1 MCIRD
6 RQRPNQFF
14 DDFNYVKWNYNEP
27 NNNGNNEH
35 FAMMHSSAS
44 PYVNDTNSGYNAR
57 HIVEFSSVV
66 SPTPSPYD
74 TYLGEFNGHT
84 YFYENST
91 QNWQNS
97 KTQAENAG
105 GYLFVPNSKEEF
117 DFVAGQANAAL
128 ANTWFHIGV
137 YQDLNRSDYSENHG
151 GWIGLN
157 GKRVNTQIQEPFTI
171 LANGQELSLIHI

>member
-1 MCIRD
+1 MYK
-6 RQRPNQFF
+6 RQ
-14 DDFNYVKWNYNEP
+14 VKWGYNEP

-35 FAMMHSSAS
+35 FGVMYSSTS
-44 PYVNDTNSGYNAR
+44 PYVNDTNGNSNYR

-117 DFVAGQANAAL
+117 DFVAGQANQMMEMIL
-128 ANTWFHIGV
+128 MVI
-137 YQDLNRSDYSENHG
+137 LRM
-151 GWIGLN
+151 
-157 GKRVNTQIQEPFTI
+157 TQ
-171 LANGQELSLIHI
+171 L